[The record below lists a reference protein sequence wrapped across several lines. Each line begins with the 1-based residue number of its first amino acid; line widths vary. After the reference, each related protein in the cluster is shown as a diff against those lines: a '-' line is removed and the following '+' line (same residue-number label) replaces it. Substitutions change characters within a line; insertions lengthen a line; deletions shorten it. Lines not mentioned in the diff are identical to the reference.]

1 MYKICKQSV
10 YVLQIFLLQIFFYFV
25 GIKSSSPAST
35 CVNPPSPPTAPP
47 PPPLT
52 AAVTSTTG
60 ERRLSVPGSPK
71 PMLPARSTKPSSNH
85 RQRMI
90 TVYRVDALL
99 YELALLS
106 SKLMVILIFNISFFL
121 MHVKFIKYQKLY
133 VLLYHRLSIFDTFY
147 EYINYFILYLFINSM
162 IIILCN
168 SGLHLAALYL

>member
-1 MYKICKQSV
+1 MFFIIGGKYSFAFIRPIFRNYKLKYENAIIFDLKKQTEENNMGFNNVQNMQTECLCSSN
-10 YVLQIFLLQIFFYFV
+10 ILLQIFFYFV

-99 YELALLS
+99 
-106 SKLMVILIFNISFFL
+106 
-121 MHVKFIKYQKLY
+121 
-133 VLLYHRLSIFDTFY
+133 
-147 EYINYFILYLFINSM
+147 
-162 IIILCN
+162 
-168 SGLHLAALYL
+168 